1 MSQSDYIQRKKISKE
16 LTISNQSKFPHV
28 LDSENY
34 TLYKQYSLE
43 NSIVNTSKRFNQI
56 TPSGAK
62 MVFNM
67 EINRTSTCPNFV
79 LCNTQNR
86 INHTNIHPVAFN
98 PHLTTNLPYVN
109 SYTTSYTPHQLKHVK
124 HVPIRTCSAPCYNKK
139 SKTNENTWSTP
150 YSNSRLNKLLC
161 DCSMN

>member
-16 LTISNQSKFPHV
+16 LTTTNQSKFPHV

-43 NSIVNTSKRFNQI
+43 NSIVNTSKQFNQI
-56 TPSGAK
+56 VPSGAK
-62 MVFNM
+62 MVFGM
-67 EINRTSTCPNFV
+67 EINRTDTCPNFL

-86 INHTNIHPVAFN
+86 VNHTNIHPIAFN
-98 PHLTTNLPYVN
+98 TNVSTNLPYV
-109 SYTTSYTPHQLKHVK
+109 KHF
-124 HVPIRTCSAPCYNKK
+124 PIRTCSTICHHKQK
-139 SKTNENTWSTP
+139 KTNENTWSTA